1 MLSGKSSAFFVGWL
15 LLNCCARITMTAQP
29 EHIMNF
35 DELLAFEAA
44 SPVRHEYIGGRL
56 YAMAGGTITH
66 ARLIAKLTFA
76 VEGRLRGKSCSTASG
91 DLRVRTSET
100 ATNWYYPDLSIICP
114 PFRQHPRD
122 SESLLN
128 PHAIFEVLSP
138 TTETF
143 DRTGKFDE
151 YQLIPEFSDYILV
164 SADRVRVEHFR
175 RVGEGE
181 WTQRVYRLLTQ
192 ELNLENFGI
201 SVPLAEIYEDIE
213 VSEQSVLPG
222 TEES

>member
-1 MLSGKSSAFFVGWL
+1 
-15 LLNCCARITMTAQP
+15 MTAQT
-29 EHIMNF
+29 EHILDF

-44 SPVRHEYIGGRL
+44 SPIRHEYIGGRL

-66 ARLIAKLTFA
+66 ARIIAKLTIA
-76 VEGRLRGKSCSTASG
+76 VGGRLLGKSCSTASG
-91 DLRVRTSET
+91 DMRVRTSET
-100 ATNWYYPDLSIICP
+100 ATNWYYPDLSIVCP
-114 PFRQHPRD
+114 PFRTHPRD
-122 SESLLN
+122 KEALLN

-138 TTETF
+138 ATEAF

-151 YQLIPEFSDYILV
+151 YQAIPEFSDYILV
-164 SADRVRVEHFR
+164 SVDRVRVEHFR

-192 ELNLENFGI
+192 ELHLENFGI

-213 VSEQSVLPG
+213 VGEQGVLPG
-222 TEES
+222 MAEN